1 MGWVS
6 LSFVFLL
13 WQQPDPGNRDFNQGA
28 FLDTTKQRPIPR
40 HASRVLQVHRKSRVA
55 VDRLQC
61 FGVVVESM
69 RLWVTPSMS
78 AGTKSDTYGST
89 KCEACGVGLYQPDT
103 AQTLCASCPALR
115 TTMLLGGSSISDCV
129 CEEGHIEKD
138 SCLMKVKYV
147 VVAYAI
153 FHFVSR
159 GSVEP
164 CKDGTCEVCS
174 EGLHCPTGQPNV
186 QKGMPVL
193 YCVFVCIL
201 NCGCKSVEPYVIASN
216 ASSAW
221 LESPGRQ
228 SFPFADTP

>member
-1 MGWVS
+1 
-6 LSFVFLL
+6 
-13 WQQPDPGNRDFNQGA
+13 
-28 FLDTTKQRPIPR
+28 
-40 HASRVLQVHRKSRVA
+40 
-55 VDRLQC
+55 
-61 FGVVVESM
+61 
-69 RLWVTPSMS
+69 MS

-115 TTMLLGGSSISDCV
+115 TTMLLAGSSISDCV

-147 VVAYAI
+147 VVAYAM
-153 FHFVSR
+153 FDFVSR

-186 QKGMPVL
+186 QKGTPVL
-193 YCVFVCIL
+193 YCLFVCIL
-201 NCGCKSVEPYVIASN
+201 NCGCKSVEPFGILVVFDWNVPDA
-216 ASSAW
+216 
-221 LESPGRQ
+221 P
-228 SFPFADTP
+228 